1 MFYIGFVSGARVDAN
16 GRRYAIGDATLGEHS
31 QRFEANLDHW
41 STADYERQWR
51 EAVLRLAGGPE
62 SSALVT
68 SYEGGGDGRHI
79 VLPMWREGSAV
90 YVQPPLVLDG
100 DAEDTGA
107 IYDKIGERG
116 TMSAAAAI
124 AEWQLPLGQLL
135 AFAIDE

>member
-1 MFYIGFVSGARVDAN
+1 MFYIGFVSGARVDAS

-51 EAVLRLAGGPE
+51 EAVLRLATGPE

-90 YVQPPLVLDG
+90 YVQPPLVLDA
-100 DAEDTGA
+100 DVEDSSG

>member
-1 MFYIGFVSGARVDAN
+1 MFYIGFVSGARLDAN
-16 GRRYAIGDATLGEHS
+16 GRRYAIGDATLGDHS

-51 EAVLRLAGGPE
+51 EAVLRLAAGPE

-68 SYEGGGDGRHI
+68 SYDGEGAGRHI

-90 YVQPPLVLDG
+90 YVQAPLILDA
-100 DAEDTGA
+100 DIDDVSA

-135 AFAIDE
+135 AFAVDE

>member
-1 MFYIGFVSGARVDAN
+1 MFYIGFVSGARTDAN
-16 GRRYAIGDATLGEHS
+16 GRRYAVGDATLGEHS
-31 QRFEANLDHW
+31 QRFEADLEHW

-51 EAVLRLAGGPE
+51 EAVLRLAAGPE
-62 SSALVT
+62 ASALVT
-68 SYEGGGDGRHI
+68 SYKGGGDGRHV

-90 YVQPPLVLDG
+90 FVQPALIL
-100 DAEDTGA
+100 DAEADEPNA
-107 IYDKIGERG
+107 FYDKIGERG

>member
-31 QRFEANLDHW
+31 LRFEANLGQW

-51 EAVLRLAGGPE
+51 EAVLRLAAGPE

-68 SYEGGGDGRHI
+68 SYDGEGSGRHI

-90 YVQPPLVLDG
+90 YVQAPLILDA
-100 DAEDTGA
+100 DIDDVSA

-135 AFAIDE
+135 AFAVDE